1 VQSTN
6 ASPEADNS
14 RVVLQS
20 EERFK
25 GEYITEFDAGPG
37 DNLGVDEGEKISSL
51 RTIFWGILC
60 LVGACLF
67 VYRLGQQST
76 LPKEV
81 VAVPVPFA
89 QQGEVASLVHDV
101 ENE

>member
-1 VQSTN
+1 
-6 ASPEADNS
+6 
-14 RVVLQS
+14 VLQS

-37 DNLGVDEGEKISSL
+37 DDLGVDKEEKISSL

-76 LPKEV
+76 LPKDA
-81 VAVPVPFA
+81 VAVPIPFA
-89 QQGEVASLVHDV
+89 QQGETANLGHDV